1 MYDIAHCHPRQIQTV
16 CNCCRRRASHANFS
30 FYLFWVHLGAKL
42 VVQKETFQAE
52 PYSRFILNHMQEG
65 SMKKLIA
72 DEKGIGASPSVD
84 QVIERIASALGARTQ
99 GEWMEQLEVQ
109 PETVRTWR
117 KRGAVPISQIAKVAG
132 ISGRPIE
139 WFNRPY
145 YLSEESGG
153 NFFPGQEKQVTLKG
167 SATAGEESVGYGDL
181 HEYLYVPQLSVST
194 SAGGGNHI
202 DQEIEVGKFAFR
214 RSWVQR
220 KGLIAG
226 KLRVITARGRS
237 MEPTVRDG
245 DILLVDTS
253 EQIRLTEGIYVI
265 DYGGES
271 RCKRLMPLFDGGL
284 KICSDNP
291 DYPPEE
297 VKAGQIDQVR
307 VVGRVIWVGGE
318 R

>member
-1 MYDIAHCHPRQIQTV
+1 M
-16 CNCCRRRASHANFS
+16 
-30 FYLFWVHLGAKL
+30 
-42 VVQKETFQAE
+42 
-52 PYSRFILNHMQEG
+52 
-65 SMKKLIA
+65 
-72 DEKGIGASPSVD
+72 
-84 QVIERIASALGARTQ
+84 
-99 GEWMEQLEVQ
+99 
-109 PETVRTWR
+109 
-117 KRGAVPISQIAKVAG
+117 
-132 ISGRPIE
+132 E
-139 WFNRPY
+139 WFSQPY
-145 YLSEESGG
+145 YLSEGSAA
-153 NFFPGQEKQVTLKG
+153 NFFPALEKQVSQSSG
-167 SATAGEESVGYGDL
+167 AAAAEGPSGYGDL
-181 HEYLYVPQLSVST
+181 QEYLYVPQLNVTT
-194 SAGGGNHI
+194 SAGGGNHV
-202 DQEIEVGKFAFR
+202 DQEIEVGRFAFR
-214 RSWVQR
+214 RSWIQR
-220 KGLIAG
+220 KGLSAG